1 MDPTRE
7 AQLRQLHAEICSG
20 LADPRRILIL
30 YALASGPKPVGQVAA
45 ELQLDASSISRHLRI
60 LRQHGLVT
68 AARVGAQIRYAVA
81 DERLIEALELL
92 RGVLRD
98 NLWRRAELAQA
109 LEAA

>member
-1 MDPTRE
+1 MDSTRE
-7 AQLRQLHAEICSG
+7 AQLHQLHAEICSG

-30 YALASGPKPVGQVAA
+30 YALAPGPKPVGQIAA
-45 ELQLDASSISRHLRI
+45 ELRLDASSISRHLRI
-60 LRQHGLVT
+60 LRHHGLVS
-68 AARVGAQIRYAVA
+68 ASRVGPQIRYAVA

-109 LEAA
+109 FSES